1 MEKIKLFAK
10 RNAEEKKDNRKLIE
24 KVRDWVDDECNWPLI
39 TYGMGIAIGVV
50 GGVLIGKCVQ
60 AGKDA
65 KEIVKIKNLIADSF
79 MCMDGGIQIDP
90 GIGNNGNPALI
101 IKGFNVNGDIITK
114 TMTASS
120 NVARNLANNLL
131 SVVDKVDPPIT
142 EVSAESIAKTM
153 IDMGYNNV
161 KIV

>member
-24 KVRDWVDDECNWPLI
+24 KVEDWVNDDHNWPLI
-39 TYGMGIAIGVV
+39 TYGMGVTIGVV

-60 AGKDA
+60 AAKDA

-79 MCMDGGIQIDP
+79 INMSSGIKIDP
-90 GIGNNGNPALI
+90 VISNSETALAI
-101 IKGFNVNGDIITK
+101 QGLNVNGDVIGFN
-114 TMTASS
+114 MTASS